1 MPEIV
6 LVLIRSIAAFFLL
19 FLMARMMGKKQISQ
33 LTFFDYCVG
42 ITIGSIAAT
51 LSVDQNVKIINGLV
65 SLTIWGFF
73 PIILAYLGMK
83 SIIFSK
89 ITDGKATILIRNGEV
104 LDKNMKKSL
113 VTINELLML
122 LREKGTFK
130 VSDVEMAVL
139 ETNGELSVM
148 LKSNQQPVTA
158 QTLGVPLEQEHGPAI
173 LIMDGKIMKKSLEN
187 LGYSKEWLIGE
198 IQKQGAEEVRD
209 VFLAQIDSRGSLYVD
224 LYEDQYTKTE
234 VEERPLLAA
243 SLKKIQ
249 ADLEGFSLQ
258 TDDSEAKKLY
268 TEQAAEVQKVLD
280 TILPYLK

>member
-148 LKSNQQPVTA
+148 LKTNQQPVTP

>member
-65 SLTIWGFF
+65 SLIIWGFF
-73 PIILAYLGMK
+73 PITLAYLGMK

-113 VTINELLML
+113 ITINELLML

-148 LKSNQQPVTA
+148 LKTNQQPVTP

-198 IQKQGAEEVRD
+198 VQKQGAEEVRD

-224 LYEDQYTKTE
+224 LFEDQYAKTE

-249 ADLEGFSLQ
+249 ADLEGFSFQ
-258 TDDSEAKKLY
+258 TDDPEAKKLY
-268 TEQAAEVQKVLD
+268 AEQAAEVQKVLD
-280 TILPYLK
+280 MVLPYLK

>member
-65 SLTIWGFF
+65 SLIIWGFF
-73 PIILAYLGMK
+73 PITLAYLGMK

-113 VTINELLML
+113 ITINELLML

-148 LKSNQQPVTA
+148 LKTNQQPVTP

-198 IQKQGAEEVRD
+198 VQKQGAEEVRD

-224 LYEDQYTKTE
+224 LFEDQYAKTE

-249 ADLEGFSLQ
+249 ADLEGFSFQ
-258 TDDSEAKKLY
+258 TDDPEAKKLY
-268 TEQAAEVQKVLD
+268 AEQAAEVQKVLD
-280 TILPYLK
+280 TVLPYLK